1 MSESTYRLTIG
12 GESVEGGAGTYEIIN
27 PATEEVAGLAPE
39 ASVEQA
45 NAAVE
50 AAAEAFDEFGESP
63 PQWGDWMTKEKQAP
77 LSGYKI
83 PEQISSPKCVGVLI
97 ITNPASHAM
106 TNQAKEAAEKAG
118 RPFVWIE
125 YATKKKIREGIKSL
139 VEKIQQGNSQQQ
151 ASHRAP
157 R

>member
-1 MSESTYRLTIG
+1 VARSAHKPATQATAREAQRLAVAIKFIKEVVIPNDYRIVAVG
-12 GESVEGGAGTYEIIN
+12 GERTR
-27 PATEEVAGLAPE
+27 
-39 ASVEQA
+39 
-45 NAAVE
+45 

-139 VEKIQQGNSQQQ
+139 IEKILDRSNDQ
-151 ASHRAP
+151 APAP
-157 R
+157 AQATKR